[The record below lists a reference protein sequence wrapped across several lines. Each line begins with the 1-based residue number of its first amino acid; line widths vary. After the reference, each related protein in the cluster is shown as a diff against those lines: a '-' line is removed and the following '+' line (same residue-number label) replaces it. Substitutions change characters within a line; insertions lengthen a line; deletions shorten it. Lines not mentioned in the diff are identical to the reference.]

1 MIRLL
6 YYHYFYEG
14 KIEVKQEFSEL
25 NDNGI
30 SQFSSIYTILS
41 IPIVE
46 NYLKEIE
53 FKKIKWIE
61 F

>member
-30 SQFSSIYTILS
+30 SQFSSIGTYTIPTMNGKRIHKS
-41 IPIVE
+41 GPMSMH
-46 NYLKEIE
+46 
-53 FKKIKWIE
+53 
-61 F
+61 